1 MQLKKDEAGLIVDLI
16 ATSLVEG
23 NVLELGYYDLLKR
36 IAYEFPEYENICNAY
51 IDDEQKNRQIS
62 NTDIDCL

>member
-1 MQLKKDEAGLIVDLI
+1 MQLKKDEVGLIVDLI
-16 ATSLVEG
+16 AVSLADG

-36 IAYEFPEYENICNAY
+36 IAYEFPEYENLCNAY

-62 NTDIDCL
+62 NNDIDCL